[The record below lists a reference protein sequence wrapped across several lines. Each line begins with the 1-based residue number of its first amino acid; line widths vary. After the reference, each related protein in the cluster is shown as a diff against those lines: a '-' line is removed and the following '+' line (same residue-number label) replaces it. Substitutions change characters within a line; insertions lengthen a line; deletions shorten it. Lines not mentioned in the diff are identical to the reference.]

1 MDWEIEYTDCFSKWW
16 NTLKEEEQIS
26 VDASIRLLEH
36 FGPNLRF
43 PYSSGITG
51 SKFGH
56 MRELRIQHK
65 GKPYRV
71 LYAFDPKRAGVL
83 LVGGNKQGNKN
94 WYKKFIPIADQ
105 LYDKH
110 IRVLQDKHNGK

>member
-1 MDWEIEYTDCFSKWW
+1 LDWNIEYTDHFSKWW
-16 NTLKEEEQIS
+16 GTLKEEEQIS
-26 VDASIRLLEH
+26 VDASIRLLEN

-51 SKFGH
+51 AKIGH

-71 LYAFDPKRAGVL
+71 LYAFDLRRVAIL
-83 LVGGNKQGNKN
+83 LIGGNKQGSKN
-94 WYKKFIPIADQ
+94 WYKKFVPIAEQ
-105 LYDKH
+105 LYEEHVKYLKDKH
-110 IRVLQDKHNGK
+110 RG